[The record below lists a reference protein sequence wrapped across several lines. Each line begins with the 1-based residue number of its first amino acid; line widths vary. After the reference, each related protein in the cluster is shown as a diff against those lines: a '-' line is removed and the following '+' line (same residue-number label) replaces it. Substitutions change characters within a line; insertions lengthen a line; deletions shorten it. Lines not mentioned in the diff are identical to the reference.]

1 MIGVET
7 ALQKTP
13 MARAN
18 EIVYLVQLNSCS
30 MGITKTPNEDL
41 TPPLINVAK
50 KQAAS
55 TNQP

>member
-1 MIGVET
+1 
-7 ALQKTP
+7 
-13 MARAN
+13 
-18 EIVYLVQLNSCS
+18 

-41 TPPLINVAK
+41 TPPLIKVAK